1 MESQPAH
8 GGACSGVGFASRGPY
23 LVLGVAFGSPL
34 SRRRL
39 QGSVLVGASSCFLA
53 APSLKYEPCAVG
65 TCASRSPHDDHEKE
79 KQLCEIKS
87 RRRSVFSQ
95 QSGSVGWARPRGC
108 FRGACRRGDAWG
120 LGPVGRRRV
129 DADRASLSGLASADK
144 WEAKSANVGSAQG
157 LEVDMRSPAGTETS
171 EVVLEREAPS
181 HEAEEEPASLPE
193 PIPSLRDTKAHAE
206 ELLGWVKLDHENAR
220 EANTELWRI
229 GMAIIQ
235 DADARGVAR
244 LHNVSAGLMNRP
256 SFVEVWGDEI
266 AWWSNEDGQPRTLL
280 TAPVKKSLCT
290 GDTEHAG

>member
-1 MESQPAH
+1 MSLVRSVPVRPDRLMTIMKRKSSYVRSSPEGGRSSRSKAVRLGGH
-8 GGACSGVGFASRGPY
+8 GPVVASG
-23 LVLGVAFGSPL
+23 
-34 SRRRL
+34 
-39 QGSVLVGASSCFLA
+39 VLVGGVMLGAWAL
-53 APSLKYEPCAVG
+53 LVG
-65 TCASRSPHDDHEKE
+65 GK
-79 KQLCEIKS
+79 
-87 RRRSVFSQ
+87 
-95 QSGSVGWARPRGC
+95 G
-108 FRGACRRGDAWG
+108 
-120 LGPVGRRRV
+120 